1 MIACTPVIAEPTPVQ
16 AEAKRSLEKTAQ
28 MEEYRGSIFVQARGD
43 GIDYRPILNRA
54 ANLDKTAL
62 VSLFTMK
69 FMGEPGETH
78 CTVLRDLM
86 QLWGDAKFAEVLVS
100 QPQEVRD
107 LVVSSIDYA
116 WADPDWIDYSR
127 TLAASPA
134 SISKRP
140 KAEQAAPSGGGKPS
154 N

>member
-1 MIACTPVIAEPTPVQ
+1 M
-16 AEAKRSLEKTAQ
+16 TAQ
-28 MEEYRGSIFVQARGD
+28 MEEHGGSIFAQARAD

-69 FMGEPGETH
+69 FMGEGGDTH
-78 CTVLRDLM
+78 CAVLRDLM

-100 QPQEVRD
+100 QPQEVRA
-107 LVVSSIDYA
+107 LVVSSIDYTC
-116 WADPDWIDYSR
+116 ADADWISYPR

-134 SISKRP
+134 SITKRP
-140 KAEQAAPSGGGKPS
+140 SAEQGTPSGSGKSS